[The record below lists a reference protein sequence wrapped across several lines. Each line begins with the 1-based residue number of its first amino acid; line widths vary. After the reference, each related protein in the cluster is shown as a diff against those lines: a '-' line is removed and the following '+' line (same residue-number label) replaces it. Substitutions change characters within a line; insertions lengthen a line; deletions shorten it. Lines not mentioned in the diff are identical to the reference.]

1 MLKPYRRLKFRIIVF
16 SALCPGNGNHDQ
28 NESTCPNQKSPDID
42 EESFTTKDRNILKFN
57 ISALPLTIKRK
68 HGIIYK
74 KIYLQNPI
82 SLLQPLLVAF
92 KGAGWCSG
100 ESARLQTNQ

>member
-1 MLKPYRRLKFRIIVF
+1 MLKTYRRLKFRIIVF

-28 NESTCPNQKSPDID
+28 NESSCPNQKSPDID
-42 EESFTTKDRNILKFN
+42 GDSFTTKDRNILKFN

-74 KIYLQNPI
+74 KI
-82 SLLQPLLVAF
+82 
-92 KGAGWCSG
+92 
-100 ESARLQTNQ
+100 SAKPYKSVTTSACCF